1 MQLVFEQLFGGE
13 SESEALVDLIDYN
26 PGENDR
32 QYIDMV
38 VAGVKEHAADLD
50 AEISACLRGWTIAR
64 LSRVDLA
71 ILRLAVYEMK
81 YASLPAA
88 VSINAVVRK
97 YNGAWSSASANP
109 FPVIIIR
116 RYTSSSGS
124 MKCTSQVATTGF
136 LNCSPNFTILRL
148 RFRKSSSV
156 VISSLSSSRII
167 NALFPSG

>member
-1 MQLVFEQLFGGE
+1 MARPIAREAAMQLVFEQLFGGE

-26 PGENDR
+26 PGESDR

-88 VSINAVVRK
+88 VSINEAVELTRK
-97 YNGAWSSASANP
+97 YSSETSCSFVNGVLGTISRKMSAQA
-109 FPVIIIR
+109 
-116 RYTSSSGS
+116 
-124 MKCTSQVATTGF
+124 
-136 LNCSPNFTILRL
+136 
-148 RFRKSSSV
+148 
-156 VISSLSSSRII
+156 
-167 NALFPSG
+167 